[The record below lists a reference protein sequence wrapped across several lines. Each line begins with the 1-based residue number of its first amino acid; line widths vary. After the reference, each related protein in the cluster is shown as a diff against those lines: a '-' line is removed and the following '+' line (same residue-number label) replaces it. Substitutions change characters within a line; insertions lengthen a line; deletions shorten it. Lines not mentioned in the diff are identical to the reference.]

1 MQIHVNDKWTKI
13 VYLNLTPFKTM
24 LSEIG
29 TTILSPWIQNILQG
43 VVEGDTLLLKTR
55 LYSEVSTL
63 KISAIKKMKYTNE
76 MIVNSSISTYIIWS
90 DHYLQAK
97 PKLQLKK
104 KLNTV
109 VQLKNCP
116 WNGFMIIFK
125 GSETWL
131 EA

>member
-13 VYLNLTPFKTM
+13 VYLNKLTPFKTM

-90 DHYLQAK
+90 DHYL
-97 PKLQLKK
+97 
-104 KLNTV
+104 
-109 VQLKNCP
+109 
-116 WNGFMIIFK
+116 
-125 GSETWL
+125 
-131 EA
+131 

>member
-24 LSEIG
+24 LSEIS

-90 DHYLQAK
+90 DHYL
-97 PKLQLKK
+97 
-104 KLNTV
+104 
-109 VQLKNCP
+109 
-116 WNGFMIIFK
+116 
-125 GSETWL
+125 
-131 EA
+131 

>member
-1 MQIHVNDKWTKI
+1 
-13 VYLNLTPFKTM
+13 M